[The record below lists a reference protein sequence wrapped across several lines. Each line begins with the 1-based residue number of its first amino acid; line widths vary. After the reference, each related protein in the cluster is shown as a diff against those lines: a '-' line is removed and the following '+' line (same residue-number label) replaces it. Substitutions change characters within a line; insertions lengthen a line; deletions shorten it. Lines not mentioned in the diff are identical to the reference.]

1 MKPSV
6 SPLAFRLKNKN
17 GVVSIRQLL
26 DSTGHILPPNYAFY
40 LVSYFKVPLSS
51 QTSIKKLAISVL
63 FSLHILN
70 DNKV

>member
-6 SPLAFRLKNKN
+6 SPLVFLEKNIK
-17 GVVSIRQLL
+17 GVVSIRQLFGN
-26 DSTGHILPPNYAFY
+26 SGHILPPNYAFS

-51 QTSIKKLAISVL
+51 QTSTKKLFISVL
-63 FSLHILN
+63 FSLHTLN